1 MRATVI
7 GAGPAGLA
15 AAACLVGE
23 GIETRILEQAADVG
37 SSWRNHYGRLRL
49 HTARGRSGLPGLAMP
64 AHYGRYPS
72 RADMVEYLETYAGH
86 FGLDPRF
93 GVTVEMVRPGSG
105 GWVVQHSEG
114 TDKSDVV
121 VFATGLNGMPFRAP
135 LPGLDDFT
143 GTVLHSSDYHAPE
156 PMASQRVLVVGF
168 GNSGGEIALDLAEA
182 GARVTMSVRGPVN
195 ILPKEIFGV
204 PITSMGLLRKILPY
218 RVADAVTA
226 PVLRA
231 KIGRPEDY
239 GLKSAGKG
247 PAAQVI
253 EDGRIPLID
262 IGTLAAIR
270 DGAVTV
276 RPGVDRID
284 GGTVHFVNG
293 TEEPVDTI
301 LLATGYRVDL
311 RTMLPETPEVLDKG
325 GKPLVSG
332 AETGAPGLYFCSY
345 HASAEGQLRQSGLEA
360 EAIAQ
365 GVRAA
370 RTRPRI

>member
-1 MRATVI
+1 MHATVI

-15 AAACLVGE
+15 AAACLVRE

-37 SSWRNHYGRLRL
+37 SSWRNHYGRLHL

-64 AHYGRYPS
+64 ARYGRYPS
-72 RADMVEYLETYAGH
+72 RADMVEYLETYAAH
-86 FGLDPRF
+86 FGLEPRF
-93 GVTVEMVRPGSG
+93 GVTVETVRPDPD
-105 GWVVQHSEG
+105 GWIVQHSEG
-114 TDKSDVV
+114 TDNSDAV

-143 GTVLHSSDYHAPE
+143 GTVLHSSDYHAPGR
-156 PMASQRVLVVGF
+156 MASQRVLVVGF

-182 GARVTMSVRGPVN
+182 GARVTLSVRGPVN

-218 RVADAVTA
+218 RVADAITA

-262 IGTLAAIR
+262 IGTLSAIR
-270 DGAVTV
+270 DGAITV
-276 RPGVDRID
+276 RPGIDRID

-293 TEEPVDTI
+293 TAEPVDVI

-311 RTMLPETPEVLDKG
+311 RAVLPETPEVLDRG

-332 AETGAPGLYFCSY
+332 AETDAPGLYFCSY

-360 EAIAQ
+360 EAIARR
-365 GVRAA
+365 VRKSA
-370 RTRPRI
+370 T